1 MTAAGSVPP
10 EAVAVQRAGAALS
23 LPERATTK
31 VDARDDG
38 ERPRRVVCPRSF
50 ASPFATPSHWLGG
63 GHVSAVIATS
73 RMNCAGCERSRAC
86 GSHRSRRGVA
96 SPACFASRA
105 CIFFFRFPSFRDVTD
120 TCDCLRRH
128 RQQLRIAGGAY
139 WSGHIL
145 AVTCG
150 SSRLRYYSVA
160 AKRCRGSTSENNTY
174 VAYRLCLSV
183 TYVRCFE
190 CRVIEM
196 RRRKSIEF
204 VKDDADS

>member
-105 CIFFFRFPSFRDVTD
+105 CIFFFFFAFLVSATSQTRVIVYAAIANSCVSQAAHIGRAIYSQSHAAVRVCVITPSRRKDAVGQHRKITHTLFTGFVYRSRMSDVSS
-120 TCDCLRRH
+120 
-128 RQQLRIAGGAY
+128 A
-139 WSGHIL
+139 
-145 AVTCG
+145 G
-150 SSRLRYYSVA
+150 SSRCVV
-160 AKRCRGSTSENNTY
+160 GS
-174 VAYRLCLSV
+174 LSN
-183 TYVRCFE
+183 
-190 CRVIEM
+190 
-196 RRRKSIEF
+196 S
-204 VKDDADS
+204 